1 MVTPSFVQRHA
12 EQLFHTLGPVYD
24 RLTDHELWR
33 AQNARLMERAAAR
46 LGRAPRAVLDVGC
59 GTGVGTLAMAAA
71 LPADAVVTGLDLTP
85 AMIERARRY
94 HRQRGADPRVRFEV
108 GDATRTG
115 FDAGR
120 FDTVVGNS
128 VLYLVPDAPSV
139 LRELRRVLAPGGV
152 LVFMEPHAEG
162 SLRRAARHAL
172 SQGPATRAAPLSSL
186 LLATS
191 MLTWR
196 AFSGAAGRKPAARQ
210 RALLEEA
217 GFVDVTSTA
226 TLGGLGVHVAGQR
239 AD

>member
-1 MVTPSFVQRHA
+1 MGSPSFVQRHA

-33 AQNARLMERAAAR
+33 AQNARLMERATER
-46 LGRAPRAVLDVGC
+46 LGRPPHAVLDVGC

-71 LPADAVVTGLDLTP
+71 LPPTARVTGLDLTP
-85 AMIERARRY
+85 AMIERARHY
-94 HRQRGADPRVRFEV
+94 HRARGADPRVRFVV
-108 GDATRTG
+108 GDATCTG
-115 FDAGR
+115 FATGS

-139 LRELRRVLAPGGV
+139 LRELARVLAPGGV
-152 LVFMEPHAEG
+152 LIFMEPHAEG
-162 SLRRAARHAL
+162 SLRRAARQAL
-172 SQGPATRAAPLSSL
+172 RHGEAARSAPVSAL

-191 MLTWR
+191 MASWR

-217 GFVDVTSTA
+217 GFVDVTSTG
-226 TLGGLGVHVAGQR
+226 TLGGLGVHVAGR
-239 AD
+239 RP